1 MPCNIQPGH
10 TSNASWLREHG
21 DEVTYA
27 IATEFIDKH
36 GYAGKFVVVLE
47 DAGRFVFSS
56 IVYNAEERKT
66 LLGGPGNRY
75 FLVGVDDLNKVSD
88 LHRRI
93 KE

>member
-1 MPCNIQPGH
+1 MPCNIRPGH

-21 DEVTYA
+21 DEVQYEA
-27 IATEFIDKH
+27 AKNFIDQH

-47 DAGRFVFSS
+47 DSGRFVFAN
-56 IVYNAEERKT
+56 IVYNDEERES
-66 LLGGPGNRY
+66 LLKEGHRY
-75 FLVGVDDLNKVSD
+75 FLVSTDDLNKVSD